1 MAKNSFSRYIWL
13 IDQLNRRG
21 YVKMEQINEA

>member
-13 IDQLNRRG
+13 IDLLNRRG